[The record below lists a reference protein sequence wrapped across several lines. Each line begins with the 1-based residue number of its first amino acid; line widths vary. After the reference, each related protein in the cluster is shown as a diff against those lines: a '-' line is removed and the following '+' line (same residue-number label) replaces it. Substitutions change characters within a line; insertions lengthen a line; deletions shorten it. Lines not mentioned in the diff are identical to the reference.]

1 MTTTTSTKVSG
12 LSRREFVAAGIAAGA
27 GLVVGFYLPHGGRG
41 KHQTFSPNAYLRI
54 TPDNKI
60 TIVVARSEMG
70 QGVRT
75 ALPMILAE
83 ELEADW
89 KHIEI
94 EQAGASTLYG
104 DQTTGGSAS
113 VRTTWDPMRKAGA
126 AAREMLISAA
136 ALTWGVARSQC
147 VAQLGNIV
155 HSASKRQLSYGE
167 LSERAS
173 TLPIPTDVTL
183 KQSKDYKIVGQ
194 RLARVDTPSK
204 VRGAAVFGIDFRMPG
219 MKYAVLERCPVIGGQ
234 LASFD
239 DKESRKISDV
249 RYVGK
254 IGEAAVGVVADSV
267 WGAMEGRRLLDVK
280 WDAGPNK
287 DLNTAVVKESL
298 KQGAAKKGVSLWSV
312 GDVSKVQGRRISA
325 EYHLPFMAH
334 APMEPGNCTAKYSA
348 NACELWAPTQV
359 PQDCRDSVA
368 QAVGLDP
375 DQVKVNVTLMG
386 GGFGRRLEHDYAVE
400 AALVS
405 KALGDAK
412 IGDSKDGT
420 PVKVLWTREDDMRH
434 STYRPA
440 SLHQLSA
447 VLDGA
452 GWPVAFTHRIIAPS
466 ISGQKGQPGPNGVDP
481 DLPDEAAFVY
491 GVPNVSLEYVTT
503 ETPVPLGWMRSVY
516 ALQVGFASESFIDEL
531 AAAAKKDPLEY
542 RLHMLAQN
550 KDQDISYFTQTWH
563 TARMRGVLQLAAD
576 KAEWTKPL
584 PAGRFRGIACFGC
597 FSSYVA
603 EVVEISIADDVPRVH
618 RVVAAVD
625 CGQVV
630 NPGIVEQQI
639 PGGVV
644 YGLGNALR
652 AKITIDKGR
661 VEQGN
666 FDDYAPIRMEEAP
679 VVEVHMVPSTEA
691 PTGIGEPSVP
701 PLAPALCNAI
711 YAATKKRIRALPI
724 LS

>member
-1 MTTTTSTKVSG
+1 MSTMTTRSNAG

-27 GLVVGFYLPHGGRG
+27 GLVVGFYLPHRGRTS
-41 KHQTFSPNAYLRI
+41 KRVFSPNAYVRI

-70 QGVRT
+70 QGIRT

-89 KHIEI
+89 KQIEI
-94 EQAGASTLYG
+94 EQAGASNLYG

-126 AAREMLISAA
+126 TAREMLISAA
-136 ALTWGVARSQC
+136 ALTWGVARASC
-147 VAQLGNIV
+147 TAQNGSVL
-155 HSASKRQLSYGE
+155 HAASKRQFSYGDLAE
-167 LSERAS
+167 KAG
-173 TLPIPTDVTL
+173 TLPIPTDVPL

-194 RLARVDTPSK
+194 RLPRVDTPSK
-204 VRGAAVFGIDFRMPG
+204 VKGEAVFGIDFRMPG
-219 MKYAVLERCPVIGGQ
+219 MKYAVLSRCPTIGGKM
-234 LASFD
+234 LSFD
-239 DKESRKISDV
+239 DKESKKISGV
-249 RYVGK
+249 SYIGKVGDS
-254 IGEAAVGVVADSV
+254 AVAVVADSV
-267 WGAMEGRRLLDVK
+267 WGAMEGRRLLNMN
-280 WDAGPNK
+280 WDDGPNK
-287 DLNTAVVKESL
+287 DLNTAKVMESL
-298 KQGAAKKGVSLWSV
+298 KQTSAKKGVTLYSA
-312 GDVSKVQGRRISA
+312 GDVSKVAGRKVSA
-325 EYHLPFMAH
+325 EYQLPFMAH
-334 APMEPGNCTAKYSA
+334 APMEPGNCTAHFQGTT
-348 NACELWAPTQV
+348 CELWAPTQV

-368 QAVGLDP
+368 QALGLDP

-405 KALGDAK
+405 KAAQV
-412 IGDSKDGT
+412 
-420 PVKVLWTREDDMRH
+420 PVKVLWTREDDMRS

-447 VLDGA
+447 VVNGA
-452 GWPVAFTHRIIAPS
+452 GWPLAFTHRLIAPS
-466 ISGQKGQPGPNGVDP
+466 ISGQRGQPGPNGIDP

-491 GVPNVSLEYVTT
+491 GLPNISLEYVQA

-516 ALQVGFASESFIDEL
+516 ALQVAFANESFIDEL
-531 AAAAKKDPLEY
+531 ALAAGKDPLEY
-542 RLHMLAQN
+542 RLHMLAQT
-550 KDQDISYFTQTWH
+550 KDQDISFFTTTWH
-563 TARMRGVLQLAAD
+563 TARMRAVLQLAAD
-576 KAEWTKPL
+576 KAGWTKPL
-584 PAGRFRGIACFGC
+584 PAGRYRGIACFAC

-603 EVVEISIADDVPRVH
+603 EVVEISMDTDVPRVH

-630 NPGIVEQQI
+630 NPSILEQQI

-644 YGLGNALR
+644 YALGNALR
-652 AKITIDKGR
+652 AKITVEKGR
-661 VEQGN
+661 IVQGN
-666 FDDYAPIRMEEAP
+666 FDDYAPVRMEESP
-679 VVEVHMVPSTEA
+679 LVEVYTVPSTEP

>member
-1 MTTTTSTKVSG
+1 MSP
-12 LSRREFVAAGIAAGA
+12 LNRREFVAAGVAAGA
-27 GLVVGFYLPHGGRG
+27 GLVVGFYLPHGRKSG
-41 KHQTFSPNAYLRI
+41 KEVFSPNAYVRI
-54 TPDNKI
+54 TPDNKT

-89 KHIEI
+89 KQIEI

-136 ALTWGVARSQC
+136 ALTWGVPRSSC
-147 VAQLGNIV
+147 AAQGSNIL
-155 HSASKRQLSYGE
+155 HAASKRQLSYGE
-167 LSERAS
+167 LAAKAA
-173 TLPIPTDVTL
+173 TLPVPTDVPL

-194 RLARVDTPSK
+194 RLPRIDTPAK
-204 VRGAAVFGIDFRMPG
+204 VKGDAVFGIDFRMPG
-219 MKYAVLERCPVIGGQ
+219 MKYATLSRCPTIGGK
-234 LASFD
+234 ASSFD
-239 DKESRKISDV
+239 DKESRKISGV
-249 RYVGK
+249 SYVGK
-254 IGEAAVGVVADSV
+254 IGDAAVAVVADSV
-267 WGAMEGRRLLDVK
+267 WGAMEGRRVLNVN
-280 WDAGPNK
+280 WDEGPNK
-287 DLNTAVVKESL
+287 DLNTAAVTESL
-298 KQGAAKKGVSLWSV
+298 KQAAKKKGATLYSV
-312 GDVSKVQGRRISA
+312 GNVAKATGRRISA
-325 EYHLPFMAH
+325 EYQLPFMAH
-334 APMEPGNCTAKYSA
+334 APMEPGNCTANYSA
-348 NACELWAPTQV
+348 SGCELWAPTQV

-368 QAVGLDP
+368 QAVALDP

-405 KALGDAK
+405 KASSA
-412 IGDSKDGT
+412 
-420 PVKVLWTREDDMRH
+420 PVKVIWTREDDMRF

-466 ISGQKGQPGPNGVDP
+466 ISGQKGQPVPGGVDP
-481 DLPDEAAFVY
+481 DLPDEASFIYALE
-491 GVPNVSLEYVTT
+491 NVSIESIIA

-516 ALQVGFASESFIDEL
+516 ALQAGFASESFIDEL
-531 AAAAKKDPLEY
+531 AAAAGKDPLEY
-542 RLHMLAQN
+542 RLHMLA
-550 KDQDISYFTQTWH
+550 KDQDLPFFTTTWH

-576 KAEWTKPL
+576 KAGWKNPL
-584 PAGRFRGIACFGC
+584 PAGCFRGIACFGC
-597 FSSYVA
+597 FSSYMA
-603 EVVEISIADDVPRVH
+603 EVVEISMENEVPRVH

-630 NPGIVEQQI
+630 NPSILEQQI
-639 PGGVV
+639 PGGIV
-644 YGLGNALR
+644 YALSNALR
-652 AKITIDKGR
+652 AKITIEKGR
-661 VEQGN
+661 VVQGN
-666 FDDYAPIRMEEAP
+666 FDDYAPLRMEEVPAI
-679 VVEVHMVPSTEA
+679 EVYAVPSAEV

>member
-1 MTTTTSTKVSG
+1 MSP
-12 LSRREFVAAGIAAGA
+12 LSRREFVAAGVAAGA
-27 GLVVGFYLPHGGRG
+27 GLVVGFYLPHGRASN
-41 KHQTFSPNAYLRI
+41 KVFSPNAYLRI
-54 TPDNKI
+54 TQDNKI

-89 KHIEI
+89 KQIEI

-136 ALTWGVARSQC
+136 ALTWGVSRSTC
-147 VAQLGNIV
+147 AAQQGNIL
-155 HSASKRQLSYGE
+155 HGASKRQLSYGE
-167 LSERAS
+167 LAAKAS
-173 TLPIPTDVTL
+173 TLPIPTDVPL
-183 KQSKDYKIVGQ
+183 KQSKEYKIVGQ
-194 RLARVDTPSK
+194 RLARVDTPGK
-204 VRGAAVFGIDFRMPG
+204 VKGEAVFGIDFRMPG
-219 MKYAVLERCPVIGGQ
+219 MKYALLSRCPTIGGKM
-234 LASFD
+234 LSFD
-239 DKESRKISDV
+239 DEESKKISGV
-249 RYVGK
+249 SYVGK
-254 IGEAAVGVVADSV
+254 ISDTAVAVVADSV
-267 WGAMEGRRLLDVK
+267 WGAMEGRRVLNVN
-280 WDAGPNK
+280 WDDGPNK
-287 DLNTAVVKESL
+287 DLNTAAVMEAL
-298 KQGAAKKGVSLWSV
+298 KQAAAKKGASLYSV
-312 GDVSKVQGRRISA
+312 GDVAKATGRRISA
-325 EYHLPFMAH
+325 EYQLPFMAH
-334 APMEPGNCTAKYSA
+334 APMEPGNCTANYSGT
-348 NACELWAPTQV
+348 ACELWAPTQV

-405 KALGDAK
+405 KAMAG
-412 IGDSKDGT
+412 
-420 PVKVLWTREDDMRH
+420 PVKVIWTREDDMRF

-491 GVPNVSLEYVTT
+491 GLPNVSLEYVLA
-503 ETPVPLGWMRSVY
+503 ETAVPLGWMRSVY
-516 ALQVGFASESFIDEL
+516 ALQAGFASESFIDEL
-531 AAAAKKDPLEY
+531 AAAAGKDPLEY
-542 RLHMLAQN
+542 RLHMLE
-550 KDQDISYFTQTWH
+550 KDQDIQYFTATWR
-563 TARMRGVLQLAAD
+563 TARMRGVLQLAAE
-576 KAEWTKPL
+576 KAGWKNPL

-603 EVVEISIADDVPRVH
+603 EVVEISMENDVPRVH

-630 NPGIVEQQI
+630 NPSIVEQQI

-644 YGLGNALR
+644 YALSNALR
-652 AKITIDKGR
+652 AKITIEKGR
-661 VEQGN
+661 VVQGN
-666 FDDYAPIRMEEAP
+666 FDDYAPLRMNEVP
-679 VVEVHMVPSTEA
+679 VVEVYAVPSAEA

-711 YAATKKRIRALPI
+711 YAATRKRIRALPI